1 MRASK
6 LHYAE
11 AFCLTFLILA
21 GHFFPLLPG
30 VPASGIGI
38 TSSHTDELI
47 AFTGMPSQAARGDY
61 YSIMA
66 TPSKRW
72 CFFWCIKLWGK
83 LGWSSLHHVQV
94 VAVLWK
100 MDSGFESELWTRSW
114 TFCRTKRKDV
124 LPKRSKNR
132 GSGRATCLTMGLRL
146 LLRYRLDLDMI
157 CFFEVR
163 LRKSKCLPVFCLCWG
178 QCF

>member
-21 GHFFPLLPG
+21 GHFFSTVAWSASLWYRHCQQPYRWVDSFHWYALTNSTRGLLFHYG
-30 VPASGIGI
+30 HSFKALV
-38 TSSHTDELI
+38 
-47 AFTGMPSQAARGDY
+47 F
-61 YSIMA
+61 
-66 TPSKRW
+66 
-72 CFFWCIKLWGK
+72 FFWCIKLWGK

-124 LPKRSKNR
+124 LPKQSKNR
-132 GSGRATCLTMGLRL
+132 GSGEGH
-146 LLRYRLDLDMI
+146 
-157 CFFEVR
+157 FFDNGTEIVIEV
-163 LRKSKCLPVFCLCWG
+163 
-178 QCF
+178 